1 MNTENKNAA
10 ARAGKTGWYEE
21 GSEWYYYVNG
31 VRQTGWFHAPDGF
44 WYYLEP
50 AKGGAMKNGWLKDGA
65 YWYFLDPSGHMVM
78 GWREISGQWY
88 YFDPSG
94 RMITEWRE
102 ISGYW
107 YFFRPAEETVGG
119 VRYPE
124 GSMVTGWRNNIRGHE
139 GKYYYFLEREE
150 SGKPEGSMAIGWK
163 QVDGEFY
170 YLSPNE
176 ADLGQM
182 QYRWLNLGK
191 NWYYL
196 GNSGARYT
204 GWHDD
209 IPGYDGKWFYFNPTT
224 GIMAESGS
232 YVIDGIKYLFYTDGT
247 LSNKTLGELDKEILS
262 QRDFKIMTSLGYI
275 LTNSTPGRIEDSI
288 MKYIADMRQKPE
300 YQNKYYGYMD
310 ENGIFIDNYSYTY
323 PGLIHPEHGKFHL
336 NVDYEE
342 YSSDDIK
349 KMHQSNTVLGFFAS
363 LVPGIGFGLSF
374 IYTMLN
380 AYEQSRTITD
390 WGTVDNA
397 RAIIE
402 HQLETYLDGRP
413 ATKPGQIIPKVGPL
427 FTLLGAIE
435 TCIDV
440 KNEDRDYYVTDML
453 DDNGDPFIIVD
464 GDTEVKMLFIYDG
477 IWNTPSSVLY
487 KSYVRD
493 GVPVLCRAWGR

>member
-1 MNTENKNAA
+1 
-10 ARAGKTGWYEE
+10 
-21 GSEWYYYVNG
+21 
-31 VRQTGWFHAPDGF
+31 
-44 WYYLEP
+44 
-50 AKGGAMKNGWLKDGA
+50 MKNGWLKDGA

-191 NWYYL
+191 NWFYL

-262 QRDFKIMTSLGYI
+262 QRDYHLMIVYAHL
-275 LTNSTPGRIEDSI
+275 LLNSTPGEFEDAV
-288 MKYIADMRQKPE
+288 MKNVANIRQKSE

-310 ENGIFIDNYSYTY
+310 ENGVFIDNYNYTY
-323 PGLIHPEHGKFHL
+323 PGLHHPQYGDFHIIES
-336 NVDYEE
+336 YQSYTTE
-342 YSSDDIK
+342 DIRG
-349 KMHQSNTVLGFFAS
+349 MHQMDSVVGFWAS
-363 LVPGIGFGLSF
+363 LIPVVGPILS
-374 IYTMLN
+374 MLLTAMI
-380 AYEQSRTITD
+380 AYEQNRTVVD
-390 WGTVDNA
+390 FGTLDNA
-397 RAIIE
+397 RAVVE
-402 HQLETYLDGRP
+402 HQLETYLDGELKP
-413 ATKPGQIIPKVGPL
+413 KPGKIFSKAGPW
-427 FTLLGAIE
+427 FALLGAIE
-435 TCIDV
+435 TCIDI
-440 KNEDRDYYVTDML
+440 KNEDREYYVTSHKDE
-453 DDNGDPFIIVD
+453 NGNPFVIVD
-464 GDTEVKMLFIYDG
+464 GDTEVHLLMIYSHGEQDRG
-477 IWNTPSSVLY
+477 SSEYIYYL
-487 KSYVRD
+487 RD
-493 GVPVLCRAWGR
+493 NVPVTYSRYTGSAN